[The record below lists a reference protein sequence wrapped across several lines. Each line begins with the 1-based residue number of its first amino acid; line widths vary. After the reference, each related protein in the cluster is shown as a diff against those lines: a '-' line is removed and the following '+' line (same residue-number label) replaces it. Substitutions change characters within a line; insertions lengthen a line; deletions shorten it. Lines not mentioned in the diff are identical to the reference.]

1 MSIDITE
8 PFPEWAFPLAW
19 GWVEKRLGQIADD
32 FFPRTPGEFVERY
45 FSRYSRTL
53 ALWKDGS
60 LSGVIAFEQASPIV
74 VTAHILLSR
83 RLWGSPAE
91 ELRQA
96 AKLLFESQPEIIRI
110 QAFIPAWNRL
120 AVAMVRRIGGEV
132 EGVLRACTLRDGK
145 PADAVLMG
153 LTREEFTRGAELRR
167 RIEPKLDKPERDAEC
182 EQDILGRADFIAGS
196 AGDLAEQGPVG
207 DGQRNDIARSDRPA
221 NTVRRR
227 NKQDVKRPRRQDAK
241 ISVAKGVRVKR
252 GIGKSP
258 AGNGATASIRSGK

>member
-167 RIEPKLDKPERDAEC
+167 RIEPKLDKPERDAGC
-182 EQDILGRADFIAGS
+182 EQDILGTADSGAKS
-196 AGDLAEQGPVG
+196 VGDLAQSGPDGG
-207 DGQRNDIARSDRPA
+207 DKRNNVAGSDRTA
-221 NTVRRR
+221 NAVRRR
-227 NKQDVKRPRRQDAK
+227 DKQDVKRPRRQDAK
-241 ISVAKGVRVKR
+241 ISVAKGVRIKR
-252 GIGKSP
+252 RVGKG
-258 AGNGATASIRSGK
+258 ATGNGTRATGRPRK